1 MKPRGST
8 NNGTLEEGNDT
19 SLKPA
24 TQSRPLPLKLLQFL
38 LTFLGLGCVF
48 SVISMYTVEHFK
60 TQQLVTP
67 KGGTWLHTC
76 SREIG
81 GLEDWILPPSNLAHN
96 LNDTELFWRATF
108 VPRITRYPFSRKPK
122 IAFMYLT
129 MGSLPLAPL
138 WERFFN
144 GSEGLYSIYIHSLPS
159 YTPDYKPS
167 SVFYNRQIPS
177 QWGTMNMCDAERR
190 LLANALLDQ
199 SNEWFVLLSESCI
212 PLHNFTTVYNYI
224 SRSQHSFVGVF
235 DDPGPV
241 GRGRYNGNMAP
252 EITIA
257 QWRKGSQWF
266 EVDRKLA
273 VEIVRDNVY
282 YPKFEQF
289 CRPACYS
296 DEHYIPT
303 MLSIQ
308 FPSLLANRPLTWT
321 DWSRGGSHP
330 ATFGEADAQATAVK
344 RRIEIGPWGGH
355 GGSSWDDGS
364 HDGIREI
371 SLVYGRCID
380 SIRAVYDR
388 NGRPFSAEKH
398 GGNGGDKTGEVKLQ
412 FPEEYLTSISGYY
425 GPQRGSLVVR
435 SLTFKSNQR
444 TFGPFGLE
452 EGTPFSL
459 PMEGGKIV
467 GFKGR
472 GGWYVDSI
480 GCYIARIQTPNAYQ
494 KVQKTLKKL
503 TSTVAGDPNR
513 HRSSKAAAP

>member
-1 MKPRGST
+1 MLLFQHLARSLRKQENNMKSRGGT
-8 NNGTLEEGNDT
+8 NGTLEEGNDT

-108 VPRITRYPFSRKPK
+108 VPRITSYPFSRKPK

-177 QWGTMNMCDAERR
+177 QKVEWGTMNMCDAERR

-330 ATFGEADAQATAVK
+330 ATFGEADVTKEFFK
-344 RRIEIGPWGGH
+344 RFSNESCEYNNH
-355 GGSSWDDGS
+355 TTNLC
-364 HDGIREI
+364 
-371 SLVYGRCID
+371 SL
-380 SIRAVYDR
+380 
-388 NGRPFSAEKH
+388 F
-398 GGNGGDKTGEVKLQ
+398 
-412 FPEEYLTSISGYY
+412 
-425 GPQRGSLVVR
+425 
-435 SLTFKSNQR
+435 
-444 TFGPFGLE
+444 
-452 EGTPFSL
+452 
-459 PMEGGKIV
+459 
-467 GFKGR
+467 
-472 GGWYVDSI
+472 
-480 GCYIARIQTPNAYQ
+480 ARKFAPAALNNLL
-494 KVQKTLKKL
+494 KTL
-503 TSTVAGDPNR
+503 DF
-513 HRSSKAAAP
+513 